1 MGEKRETMFIKGEK
15 RGEERNNVNKNG
27 REERNN
33 VYKRREKRRREKQC
47 S

>member
-33 VYKRREKRRREKQC
+33 VHFQRSQEKTK

>member
-15 RGEERNNVNKNG
+15 RGEERNNVHKNG

-33 VYKRREKRRREKQC
+33 VHFQRSQEKTK